1 LSREYAVDPLEIL
14 FAKEVM
20 HQSVVALSTKASF
33 DALNQALAI
42 DPKKGPQRLFP
53 IVDEFRRLLG
63 VVTRV
68 DLQKV
73 VNDGATTA
81 SDGLTR
87 AIRDTPT
94 VAHPDEPLRVIVHRM
109 AHTGLTHFPVVAR
122 GNGQQFVGLIALD
135 DLLRARP
142 LNLEAERRRER
153 VFKFPLLLPFG
164 RKAT

>member
-20 HQSVVALSTKASF
+20 HQNVVALSTTATF
-33 DALNQALAI
+33 DTLTQALKI

-53 IVDEFRRLLG
+53 IVDESRHLLG

-68 DLQKV
+68 DLQNV
-73 VNDGATTA
+73 VDAGATTA
-81 SDGLTR
+81 SSGLTK

-109 AHTGLTHFPVVAR
+109 AHTGLTHFPVVER
-122 GNGQQFVGLIALD
+122 ENGQQFVGLIALD
-135 DLLRARP
+135 DLLRARA

-153 VFKFPLLLPFG
+153 VFKFPVLLSFG
-164 RKAT
+164 RKAS